1 MHVTH
6 VNLPSAGMSFSSSL
20 RRTFMHRERRVRSGR
35 DDGRVIRIG
44 RLLARF
50 IGRLTAPALAF
61 LTGWMCL
68 GLLPG
73 DSARAQEKSRR
84 VLILYPYNTS
94 VPANIVAGE
103 AAKKRLTE
111 RSREPIEF
119 FNEFLDF
126 GRFVGELHEAR
137 MAQYLF
143 DKYQDTKPEVVL
155 AMGPQSLRFA
165 VHNEKVLGFGS
176 PIVFC
181 CTSRTRFSALGTP
194 ANLTGIISEFDLTK
208 TLALAQRLQPAA
220 RNLVVVAGAS
230 EFDRQWI
237 QIARRQLASYEQKYN
252 TSYLAGLRHDDL
264 IGRLKLLPRDSIV
277 ILLSVFADST
287 GRTFIPTEVAQEVAG
302 ASSAPVFTPYERHI
316 GRGVVGGHT
325 DSFDSIGN
333 EVGDLALEILAGAT
347 PSALPPRATG
357 SHADRVD
364 WRELKRWNIS
374 ESLVPPGSEI
384 RFRPLTLWD
393 QYRWH
398 LIAIATAILLQALVI
413 AGLLLE
419 RRRRH
424 TAERQSQQRLQEVV
438 HLNRTATAGALS
450 ASIAHELNQPLGAIL
465 CNTEA
470 AEVLLAGKS
479 PDLGKIRDILADIR
493 RDDQRASDVIK
504 HLRGLL
510 RKRDIEFQEFDL
522 NDAIRSTLKVLDAEA
537 IKRGVDLKPGHLQ
550 GSLQVRADP
559 VHLQQVILNLA
570 TNAMDAMQACAPGRR
585 VLTMESAVA
594 SESEVEV
601 SVLDSGGGI
610 PGDRLKNIFD
620 AFYTTKSHG
629 TGLGL
634 SIARMIV
641 ETCGGRIWAENRP
654 GGGAAFR
661 FTLPLAKAQ
670 VPA

>member
-1 MHVTH
+1 M
-6 VNLPSAGMSFSSSL
+6 
-20 RRTFMHRERRVRSGR
+20 
-35 DDGRVIRIG
+35 
-44 RLLARF
+44 
-50 IGRLTAPALAF
+50 
-61 LTGWMCL
+61 
-68 GLLPG
+68 
-73 DSARAQEKSRR
+73 ARAQEKTPR
-84 VLILYPYNTS
+84 VLMLYPYNTS
-94 VPANIVAGE
+94 VPANVVAGE
-103 AAKKRLTE
+103 AARRRLTE

-119 FNEFLDF
+119 HTEYLDF
-126 GRFVGELHEAR
+126 GRFAGAQHEAR
-137 MAQYLF
+137 TAGYLF
-143 DKYQDTKPEVVL
+143 DKYQDTRPGVVL
-155 AMGPQSLRFA
+155 AMGPQALRFI
-165 VHNEKVLGFGS
+165 VQNEKILGFGS
-176 PIVFC
+176 PVVFC
-181 CTSRTRFSALGTP
+181 CTSRTRLSALGPP
-194 ANLTGIISEFDLTK
+194 ANVTGVVSEFDLTK
-208 TLALAQRLQPAA
+208 TLTLAQRLQPAA
-220 RNLVVVAGAS
+220 RNLVVVAGAA
-230 EFDRQWI
+230 EFDQQWV
-237 QIARRQLASYEQKYN
+237 QIARRQLVPYEQKYN
-252 TSYLAGLRHDDL
+252 TSYLAGLPYYDL
-264 IGRLKLLPRDSIV
+264 IGKLKLLPRESIV
-277 ILLSVFADST
+277 ILLTVFADGT
-287 GRTFIPTEVAQEVAG
+287 GRTFIPTEVAREVASV
-302 ASSAPVFTPYERHI
+302 SSAPVFSPYESHL

-325 DSFDSIGN
+325 DSFDSIGS
-333 EVGDLALEILAGAT
+333 EVGDLALQILAGTALST
-347 PSALPPRATG
+347 LPPRPTG
-357 SHADRVD
+357 SNADRVD

-374 ESLVPPGSEI
+374 ENLVPPGGEI
-384 RFRPLTLWD
+384 RFRQPTLWE

-398 LIAIATAILLQALVI
+398 LIAISTAILLQALVI
-413 AGLLLE
+413 AGLLIE

-424 TAERQSQQRLQEVV
+424 TAERESHNRFQEVA

-470 AEVLLAGKS
+470 AEILLAGKS

-537 IKRGVDLKPGHLQ
+537 IKRGVDLRPGHLQ

-559 VHLQQVILNLA
+559 VHFQQVILNLA
-570 TNAMDAMQACAPGRR
+570 TNAMDAMQACAPGKR

-594 SESEVEV
+594 SESEVQV

-610 PGDRLKNIFD
+610 PGDRLNNIFD